1 MKPPQLPEQHYRIKQ
16 LAERFA
22 VSPQTVRRWVE
33 NRRGVRTSG
42 ETHGTKS
49 KRRYRTILVPQS
61 VVDALCREMDMNF

>member
-1 MKPPQLPEQHYRIKQ
+1 MKAPQLPEQHYRIKQ

-33 NRRGVRTSG
+33 NRCDVKIAG
-42 ETHGTKS
+42 ETRGTKS

-61 VVDALCREMDMNF
+61 VVDALCREMDMNY